1 TKFDPKS
8 YEGVFLGYS
17 QNNKAYIIL
26 NKHNMKG
33 EESLNVTFDES
44 PLPTKLSPLVD
55 DDVVEEEVI
64 KNNIKVVNNNS
75 IKDES
80 IEVDEFGLEDSKPT
94 KTPMSTEIKLTKDD
108 ESDYVDNTKYQD
120 KAGNEIEVPSITVQ
134 QILARTRERKAQS
147 TLLMAIPDEHL
158 ARFHGIKYAKT
169 LWAAIQTRFGG
180 SAESKKMQKNVL
192 NSPQLDNK
200 DLEQINQDDLEEMDL
215 KWQVTML
222 SMRVRQFYKKTK
234 RKLEFNAKEPVG
246 FDKTKVGCF
255 NCHRRGH
262 FARDCRSAR
271 IQGTEVEMLRM
282 QEEEATDFALMAL
295 TSNPLSSSNSNSKVQ
310 SCSKQCE
317 QSYEQ
322 LKTLFDEQH
331 EKLSKA
337 NIEIIG
343 YQYGLESIEEQLRVH
358 QQNEVIYVE
367 KIGVV
372 EYQIKDKSNLLKYT
386 QKQLDEA
393 LREKEDLK
401 AKLVKFESSLKN
413 LTKLLDSQI
422 SAKVK
427 IVLGYDSQFN
437 KKEVLDVKEK
447 EVTKTVFDNRASDEE
462 NSLANDRFKKSE
474 GYYAVLPPLTW
485 NYMPPKSD
493 LSFSGLDD
501 SIYTFKISETV
512 TSVTKDEKDV
522 PKTSIAC
529 VDKPKEDR
537 FSAPLI
543 QDWDSDSDNNSM
555 FSPELIS
562 AKIDFV
568 KAGESVKHV
577 KPVESVKHMAKKFV
591 LPTNVGK
598 GTGHSESRPV
608 WNNVQRINH
617 HNKFAPTAVFT
628 RSGKILV
635 SAAKPKAAALT
646 SAAKPVN
653 TAGPKQSVN
662 FLKSRST
669 FHKSHSPIRRSFYNA
684 TTHSRRNSTERVN
697 TVGSKAVSVVKGNGV
712 TAVKTSAGHP
722 HQALKNKGIVDS
734 GCFRHMTGNKAYL
747 ADYQEINYGGFV
759 AFGSSKISV
768 WNQTDKNACPQDT
781 NGNAD
786 DKAKDDKTKHD
797 IGSKT
802 IKELVNKED
811 QAYKDE
817 HDRLTSQEKEA
828 SDAVDALRKES
839 EQGCI
844 DQRGTTKAGSTN
856 LVNTVSNPVNAAS
869 TSGTFSTGGPSSPHP
884 DAFIPAHTLLLVDQD
899 DSQIPNLED
908 TAKLQSSGIFNSAY
922 DDDLDIFTSPIQ
934 SVGAEANFNNI
945 ESSIIV
951 SNIPTHRMHLDHPKD
966 QILRDPKS
974 AVQTRGMAKK
984 SFGAHAF
991 VSYIH
996 KQRRTNNK
1004 DYENCLFAC
1013 FLSQMEPKNLSQ
1025 ALDDESWV
1033 KAMQEELLIEAIRI
1047 FLAFAS
1053 FMGFIVYQM
1062 DVKSAFLY
1070 GKIEEEVYVCQ
1081 PPSIIDPQFP
1091 NKVYKVEKALYGQH
1105 QAPRAWAAAST
1116 PIETHKPLMKDEGA
1130 ADVDI
1135 HLYRSMIGSLMYL
1148 KASRPD
1154 IMFAVCACSR
1164 FQVTLKLLHLH
1175 AVKRIFRYLKGQP
1188 KLGLWYLRDSP
1199 FDLEAYSDSDYA
1211 GANLNRKSTIGG
1223 CQFLGRRLISWQCK
1237 KQTIVA
1243 TSTIEVEYVA
1253 AVNYYGFKIRC

>member
-1 TKFDPKS
+1 
-8 YEGVFLGYS
+8 
-17 QNNKAYIIL
+17 
-26 NKHNMKG
+26 MKG

-747 ADYQEINYGGFV
+747 ADYQEINYGG
-759 AFGSSKISV
+759 
-768 WNQTDKNACPQDT
+768 PQDT
-781 NGNAD
+781 NGNAGTQDNVDAGQEVSDQHYISSD

-951 SNIPTHRMHLDHPKD
+951 RIRKIKWGIVVRSKARLVAQGHRQEKGIDCNE
-966 QILRDPKS
+966 
-974 AVQTRGMAKK
+974 V
-984 SFGAHAF
+984 FAHVA
-991 VSYIH
+991 
-996 KQRRTNNK
+996 R
-1004 DYENCLFAC
+1004 
-1013 FLSQMEPKNLSQ
+1013 
-1025 ALDDESWV
+1025 
-1033 KAMQEELLIEAIRI
+1033 IEAIRI